1 MYVVLIILL
10 QAVTGLV
17 VALVVKYADNIH
29 KGFGYAASIIISNT
43 IDAYLFN
50 DTTINTTYTMGS
62 LVVIVTCWSFVSF
75 STGE

>member
-1 MYVVLIILL
+1 MSS
-10 QAVTGLV
+10 LV
-17 VALVVKYADNIH
+17 CGRGTTCIVKYADNIH